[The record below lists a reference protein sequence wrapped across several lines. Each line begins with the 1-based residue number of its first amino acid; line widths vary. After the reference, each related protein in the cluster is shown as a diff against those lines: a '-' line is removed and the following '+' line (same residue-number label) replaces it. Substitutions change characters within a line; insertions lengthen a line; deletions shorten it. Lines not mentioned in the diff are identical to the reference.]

1 MLERLKIL
9 LMAMAVL
16 AVLPYNNQYLH
27 NLFVLLHDNGQIFHI
42 QRDMAKTEV
51 LDINLFYVTI
61 SDTKQAALNKTVRK
75 AS

>member
-9 LMAMAVL
+9 LMATAVL

-42 QRDMAKTEV
+42 QREMAETEV
-51 LDINLFYVTI
+51 LDISLFYVTI